1 MLAFSCMKKKKI
13 RLNRNGKILV
23 GVVILLIAILV
34 CSLIVQLFVGP
45 VNKKDSKNYLVIMEQ
60 GDTYSSIANFLEE
73 QGLIRSSLGYKIHIK
88 LHPPKETLKAGKHYL
103 RKSMTLNQIIE
114 ELGKP
119 TQNTDVITITFKE
132 GLNIRQ
138 IADIISH
145 NTNYTRE
152 EVIDFMANPTY
163 LDSLIKKYWF
173 LTDEIKNPE
182 IYYPLEGYLYP
193 NTYEFNKGDSI
204 ADIIERMLEETA
216 KQLEPYKSE
225 FSKTNYTVH
234 QVMTVASM
242 SEIEAISESDR
253 EQVARVF
260 YNRLDANMS
269 LGSDVTT
276 YYAAKINIGERD
288 LYMSEI
294 NDVNAYNTRSASM
307 AGKLP
312 IGPICNPSIT
322 AIKTAINPAPS
333 DYLYFV
339 ADKNRKVYF
348 TKTDAEHNA
357 IIEQLRS
364 EGLWYEFN

>member
-1 MLAFSCMKKKKI
+1 MKKKKV

-23 GVVILLIAILV
+23 GILAFLIVVLV
-34 CSLIVQLFVGP
+34 CCLVFQLLMSP
-45 VNKKDSKNYLVIMEQ
+45 VNKKDSKNYVVIMEA
-60 GDTYSSIANFLEE
+60 GDTYSSIADFLEE

-103 RKSMTLNQIIE
+103 RKSMTLNQIVE
-114 ELGKP
+114 ELGKSP
-119 TQNTDVITITFKE
+119 QNTNVMTITFKE
-132 GLNIRQ
+132 GLNMRQ
-138 IADIISH
+138 VAEIISK
-145 NTNYTRE
+145 NTTYSSE
-152 EVIDFMANPTY
+152 EVITFMSNSEY
-163 LDSLIKKYWF
+163 LDKLIQNYWF
-173 LTDEIKNPE
+173 LTDEIKNPQ

-193 NTYEFNKGDSI
+193 NTYEFDKGASI
-204 ADIIERMLEETA
+204 EDIVKVMLDETA
-216 KQLEPYKSE
+216 RQLEPYKDE
-225 FSKTNYTVH
+225 FSKSSYTVH
-234 QVMTVASM
+234 QIMTVASM

-260 YNRLDANMS
+260 YNRLNANMS

-276 YYAAKINIGERD
+276 YYAARVNVGERD

-294 NDVNAYNTRSASM
+294 NDANAYNTRSASM

-312 IGPICNPSIT
+312 VGPICNPSIS
-322 AIKTAINPAPS
+322 AIKTAIAPAPS

-357 IIEQLRS
+357 IINQLRS
-364 EGLWYEFN
+364 EGLWYEFE